1 MKINEK
7 FLESYLNSNSPTGFE
22 YELGGQKV
30 WMDYLSKFVTDYKFP
45 GVLDFAFQAA
55 ASKYATTPAHQQM
68 LRVLEAPLALGTAF
82 YVPPDIPSD
91 RLAAL
96 REAFDK
102 MLVDPAF
109 KAEAVK
115 MDLTINP
122 RGPKDVAEVVDKLYE
137 TPKNV
142 IGELEAIIAPKK

>member
-1 MKINEK
+1 MTLLK
-7 FLESYLNSNSPTGFE
+7 SNAPDPSRLMIPEFV
-22 YELGGQKV
+22 LDV
-30 WMDYLSKFVTDYKFP
+30 KFVFKLGPDRP
-45 GVLDFAFQAA
+45 ELASVPA